1 MDIFALVWA
10 SHGMVGWRSGKKNKI
25 GRLGNEADTYG
36 ELELGSEVYK
46 KNDVSFLPRQHGE
59 HGL

>member
-1 MDIFALVWA
+1 MEEWQ
-10 SHGMVGWRSGKKNKI
+10 KNKI

-46 KNDVSFLPRQHGE
+46 KMTSASISTAWSAWSLTVLTITKPPW
-59 HGL
+59 